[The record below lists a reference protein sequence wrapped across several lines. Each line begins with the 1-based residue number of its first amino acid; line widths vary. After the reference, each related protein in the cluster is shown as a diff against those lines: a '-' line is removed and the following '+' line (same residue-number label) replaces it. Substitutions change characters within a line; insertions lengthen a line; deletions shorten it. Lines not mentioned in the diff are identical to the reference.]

1 MRKTMAQREKTT
13 HKKKNCTTTP
23 SSARLDRM
31 IEEAIVDA
39 YGEFEQIT
47 GFYTMLDDN
56 LAVPFVTEMLGVEV
70 TVERIDMTDNEQIV
84 AICARGKAR
93 QRVPILDLP
102 LPDPPRRIGVGRR
115 LSPLGSREI
124 AMACQHT
131 DRDKLRF

>member
-23 SSARLDRM
+23 SSARLDQM

-102 LPDPPRRIGVGRR
+102 LPDPPPEGSEWVDAFRRWGRGR
-115 LSPLGSREI
+115 
-124 AMACQHT
+124 
-131 DRDKLRF
+131 

>member
-1 MRKTMAQREKTT
+1 
-13 HKKKNCTTTP
+13 
-23 SSARLDRM
+23 M

-39 YGEFEQIT
+39 YGESEQIT

-70 TVERIDMTDNEQIV
+70 TVERIGMTDDEQIV

-102 LPDPPRRIGVGRR
+102 LPDPPPEGSEWADAFRRWGRGR
-115 LSPLGSREI
+115 
-124 AMACQHT
+124 
-131 DRDKLRF
+131 